1 MSIKVGNQIIAGNV
15 AVKMQDRIFIARRSF
30 ENGQEYYD
38 IEVPKGCS
46 LGFTQATKIALI
58 IVGTNTTTSPKL
70 RYQTTILDIVGGNFN
85 RDLPIKLGSLVD
97 GLLSEMYMGTSSTKI
112 YLASNRNNY
121 IELENTPILQD
132 DDGEETP
139 IIGGVNTYES
149 LHLPYLKDNK
159 LIMNKKDFLKINPDG
174 FAYGNLN
181 YKDEHKFLSERRLV
195 WEKSANE
202 SYQLATVKDIE
213 DLAIADKFVSVLTYS
228 RNRFED
234 LERISDA
241 EIGDFALILESSI
254 IYVKTK
260 DSWNLHQ
267 KLNYDDSNNG
277 WYYEI
282 EDVDGTLSGKA
293 VWNTTNGGQFDLF
306 VNYTNSIDNYTLGRN
321 SNRALQVN
329 KLLNSLTI
337 KVPKENK
344 EVVFDGSEDKV
355 LQIDIDL
362 SNYYTIPEIDS
373 YYNDNEESSIA
384 AFYKDG
390 DNIKIKGLDIKE
402 ENLVTKKEGSFLTFG
417 NTPVDAS
424 LIKYTK
430 EGLYGESVADF
441 LNGNFAYIDKENN
454 FSTTQKIEGQ
464 LIATQ
469 NWVEGWAQGTLLPNT
484 FNLDL
489 LTSLNLELN
498 SPTLGKTSLR
508 YQGINLSTGKT
519 TTKDIELPVVSNDN
533 NGLVTPSQKTLWDT
547 VTSKTP
553 LTLTEGNIV
562 STISY
567 EDGTPKLMTNSP
579 TQFAGVDVRYNEEDI
594 LQLKL
599 LASQEGSGLYSGMI
613 SDKTGAYVYQNEA
626 LTLDDYH
633 KVVNQGYV
641 QDNSVMQNTIQPDE
655 NWSNDRVIL
664 NDLTFVNITAS
675 GASLQQKGSSLS
687 TKGSVTTLKAF
698 PIVNSTKAGLATAA
712 MFNQIEAN
720 RNAIAGIQGQG
731 SVGAYLGQGPTQEDL
746 QNAWDNGKP
755 GTAAMEGANVINL
768 DTGNTWRY
776 MYVEGN
782 LQWVNLG
789 VLGGNGIATTLNTGL
804 VKSSEDTP
812 GMIQVESDGTMS
824 LIGWD
829 SLNTDIQNLDLDLGN
844 LEQSLNT
851 HTTDMGNGN
860 TTPHVTLSDRNNW
873 NSGVSTANNAIPK
886 VSSAVNNNLVLWSTN
901 GVLKDSGKAFVT
913 DFTTP
918 TDNGIPSALAVQNAI
933 TSAVQAETTARTE
946 AITAINTNITNLN
959 TSLTSN
965 YLPLSAGS
973 TKKLTGALLSS
984 ENIILDNTKGFQIR
998 NTSGTAIDMV
1008 RFNASNQIIMGTSST
1023 KYDIVSYCN
1032 IRPSTAGADLGSSD
1046 KLWTNIYG
1054 TNIYQNSNKVLDI
1067 SGGTMTGPLV
1077 FNDGDGTTRGNIQ
1090 LLANGQITDGSTATL
1105 FGRVSTSANNLIVG
1119 HGNYIMQLRGKNGRP
1134 TYNGYELAL
1143 KDDVGD
1149 VDLSAYVTSALA
1161 LREFGMLV
1169 PRGTSVPSN
1178 ANLNSTTYLKVGN
1191 YYCSADVTVATLTNC
1206 PTSSAFMM
1214 QVLSPLSTT
1223 YDNESGAW
1231 VYRVRILTTYT
1242 GKVYYQNCSTNGSG
1256 TWSYGAWRN
1265 MLNSGGGVIDSGC
1278 TLTINGTLVI

>member
-30 ENGQEYYD
+30 ENGQEFYD

-85 RDLPIKLGSLVD
+85 RDLPIKVGSLVD

-112 YLASNRNNY
+112 YLAGNRNNY

-132 DDGEETP
+132 DEGEETP
-139 IIGGVNTYES
+139 ILGGVNTYES

-159 LIMNKKDFLKINPDG
+159 LVMNNRDFLKINPSG
-174 FAYGNLN
+174 FVYGNLN
-181 YKDEHKFLSERRLV
+181 YKDEHKFLSEKRLV
-195 WEKSANE
+195 WEKSINE

-228 RNRFED
+228 RNHFAD
-234 LERISDA
+234 LDRITDS
-241 EIGDFALILESSI
+241 ENGDVALVLETNGL
-254 IYVKTK
+254 YLRTQDGWVL
-260 DSWNLHQ
+260 DQN
-267 KLNYDDSNNG
+267 LNYDDSNNG
-277 WYYEI
+277 YYYEI
-282 EDVDGTLSGKA
+282 EDIDGIHSGKA

-306 VNYTNSIDNYTLGRN
+306 INYSNSIDNYTLGRN
-321 SNRALQVN
+321 SNQALQVN

-337 KVPKENK
+337 RVPKENK

-362 SNYYTIPEIDS
+362 SNYYTISEIDS
-373 YYNDNEESSIA
+373 YYNGNEESSIA
-384 AFYKDG
+384 AFYKEG
-390 DNIKIKGLDIKE
+390 DNIKIKGLSLKE
-402 ENLVTKKEGSFLTFG
+402 ENLVVKKDQPFLNFG
-417 NTPVDAS
+417 DTIVDAS

-430 EGLYGESVADF
+430 DGLVGESVADF

-454 FSTTQKIEGQ
+454 FSTTQKIAGQ

-498 SPTLGKTSLR
+498 SPTLGKTSIR

-533 NGLVTPSQKTLWDT
+533 NGLVTPSQKTLWDS

-579 TQFAGVDVRYNEEDI
+579 TQFAGVDVRYTEDDI

-599 LASQEGSGLYSGMI
+599 LASQEGTGLYSGMI

-626 LTLDDYH
+626 LSLDDYH

-687 TKGSVTTLKAF
+687 TKGSVTTLKPF

-720 RNAIAGIQGQG
+720 RNDIASIQGQG
-731 SVGAYLGQGPTQEDL
+731 SVGAHLGEGPTQEAL

-755 GTAAMEGANVINL
+755 GTPAMEGANVINL
-768 DTGNTWRY
+768 TTGNTWRY
-776 MYVEGN
+776 MYVEGT

-789 VLGGNGIATTLNTGL
+789 VLGGNAIATVQNTGL
-804 VKSSEDTP
+804 VKSTENTL

-829 SLNTDIQNLDLDLGN
+829 SINTDIQNLDLDLGN

-851 HTTDMGNGN
+851 HTSDMGNGN

-873 NSGVSTANNAIPK
+873 NSGVTTANNAIPK

-933 TSAVQAETTARTE
+933 TSAVQAETNARIA
-946 AITAINTNITNLN
+946 AITAIYSDIPTVNNATLTIQKNGTNVGTFTANA
-959 TSLTSN
+959 SSN
-965 YLPLSAGS
+965 STINIDVPIYSGGVNYFRDPTTFSSAGS
-973 TKKLTGALLSS
+973 FSDGLTGSV
-984 ENIILDNTKGFQIR
+984 DNSGAIKIVA
-998 NTSGTAIDMV
+998 TSGNGNWNSWSHTNDIEANMQEGETFVFSIEIKAD
-1008 RFNASNQIIMGTSST
+1008 SGST
-1023 KYDIVSYCN
+1023 GK
-1032 IRPSTAGADLGSSD
+1032 PT
-1046 KLWTNIYG
+1046 IYFKNG
-1054 TNIYQNSNKVLDI
+1054 MNYNE
-1067 SGGTMTGPLV
+1067 MTGS
-1077 FNDGDGTTRGNIQ
+1077 I
-1090 LLANGQITDGSTATL
+1090 GSTYSTLYYTGTWQKAADINFHFGWSGCVGTFYIRKISFEKGKIPSDSSKYLTTEPLATKS
-1105 FGRVSTSANNLIVG
+1105 FVE
-1119 HGNYIMQLRGKNGRP
+1119 GKG
-1134 TYNGYELAL
+1134 
-1143 KDDVGD
+1143 
-1149 VDLSAYVTSALA
+1149 YVTSS
-1161 LREFGMLV
+1161 G
-1169 PRGTSVPSN
+1169 SVASATNATKLNNQEASYYLNYNNLSNKPTIPS
-1178 ANLNSTTYLKVGN
+1178 A
-1191 YYCSADVTVATLTNC
+1191 VTVVNNLTSTS
-1206 PTSSAFMM
+1206 TSSA
-1214 QVLSPLSTT
+1214 LSAAQGKALNDKFTNYVT
-1223 YDNESGAW
+1223 
-1231 VYRVRILTTYT
+1231 LTDAQTI
-1242 GKVYYQNCSTNGSG
+1242 SG
-1256 TWSYGAWRN
+1256 TKTF
-1265 MLNSGGGVIDSGC
+1265 SGGITCSSIN
-1278 TLTINGTLVI
+1278 LTV

>member
-30 ENGQEYYD
+30 ENGQEFYD

-85 RDLPIKLGSLVD
+85 KDLPIKVGSLVD

-112 YLASNRNNY
+112 YLAGNRNNY

-132 DDGEETP
+132 DEGEETP
-139 IIGGVNTYES
+139 IVGGVNTYES

-159 LIMNKKDFLKINPDG
+159 LVMNKRDFLKINPSG
-174 FAYGNLN
+174 FAYGNPN
-181 YKDEHKFLSERRLV
+181 YKDEHKFLSEKRLV
-195 WEKSANE
+195 WEKSINE

-228 RNRFED
+228 RNHFAD
-234 LERISDA
+234 LDRITDS
-241 EIGDFALILESSI
+241 ENGDVALVLETNDL
-254 IYVKTK
+254 YLRTQDGWVL
-260 DSWNLHQ
+260 DQN
-267 KLNYDDSNNG
+267 LNYDDSNNG
-277 WYYEI
+277 YYYEI
-282 EDVDGTLSGKA
+282 EDVDGIHSGKA

-321 SNRALQVN
+321 SNQVLQVN

-337 KVPKENK
+337 RVPKENK
-344 EVVFDGSEDKV
+344 EVVFDGSENKV

-373 YYNDNEESSIA
+373 YYNGNEESSIA

-390 DNIKIKGLDIKE
+390 NNIKIRGLSLKE
-402 ENLVTKKEGSFLTFG
+402 ENLVVKKDQPFLNFG
-417 NTPVDAS
+417 NTIVDAS

-430 EGLYGESVADF
+430 DGLQGASVADF

-469 NWVEGWAQGTLLPNT
+469 NWVEAWAQGTLLPNT

-489 LTSLNLELN
+489 LTSLNIELN
-498 SPTLGKTSLR
+498 SPSLGKTSLR

-533 NGLVTPSQKTLWDT
+533 NGLVTPSQKTLWDS

-579 TQFAGVDVRYNEEDI
+579 TQFAGVDVRYTVDDI

-599 LASQEGSGLYSGMI
+599 LASQEGTGLYSGMI

-633 KVVNQGYV
+633 KVVNRGYV

-687 TKGSVTTLKAF
+687 TKGSVTTLKPF

-720 RNAIAGIQGQG
+720 RNDIAAIQGQG
-731 SVGAYLGQGPTQEDL
+731 SVGAHLGESPTQEAL

-755 GTAAMEGANVINL
+755 GTPAMEGANVINL
-768 DTGNTWRY
+768 TTGNTWRY
-776 MYVEGN
+776 MYVEGT

-789 VLGGNGIATTLNTGL
+789 VLGGNAIATVQNTGL
-804 VKSSEDTP
+804 VKSTENTL

-829 SLNTDIQNLDLDLGN
+829 SLNTDIQNLDLGLGN

-851 HTTDMGNGN
+851 HTSDMGNGN

-933 TSAVQAETTARTE
+933 TSAVQAETNARNA
-946 AITAINTNITNLN
+946 AISAINTNIT
-959 TSLTSN
+959 SN
-965 YLPLSAGS
+965 YLPL
-973 TKKLTGALLSS
+973 TGG
-984 ENIILDNTKGFQIR
+984 K
-998 NTSGTAIDMV
+998 
-1008 RFNASNQIIMGTSST
+1008 
-1023 KYDIVSYCN
+1023 
-1032 IRPSTAGADLGSSD
+1032 
-1046 KLWTNIYG
+1046 
-1054 TNIYQNSNKVLDI
+1054 
-1067 SGGTMTGPLV
+1067 MTGS
-1077 FNDGDGTTRGNIQ
+1077 IQ
-1090 LLANGQITDGSTATL
+1090 TDTKTDVALITDGTYSLFDLEGNGLYIGSDST
-1105 FGRVSTSANNLIVG
+1105 GPYDLI
-1119 HGNYIMQLRGKNGRP
+1119 LRGKSTRP
-1134 TYNGYELAL
+1134 TYNGNNLAL
-1143 KDDVGD
+1143 YSDI
-1149 VDLSAYVTSALA
+1149 
-1161 LREFGMLV
+1161 
-1169 PRGTSVPSN
+1169 P
-1178 ANLNSTTYLKVGN
+1178 
-1191 YYCSADVTVATLTNC
+1191 TVNNATLTIQKNGANVGTFTANASSNSTINITVPTGAAADKGVVTTIDTSVNL
-1206 PTSSAFMM
+1206 PTSNAVKTF
-1214 QVLSPLSTT
+1214 VEGKGYVTTATYSTEAEALAASQADPNKLCF
-1223 YDNESGAW
+1223 Y
-1231 VYRVRILTTYT
+1231 
-1242 GKVYYQNCSTNGSG
+1242 
-1256 TWSYGAWRN
+1256 
-1265 MLNSGGGVIDSGC
+1265 
-1278 TLTINGTLVI
+1278 